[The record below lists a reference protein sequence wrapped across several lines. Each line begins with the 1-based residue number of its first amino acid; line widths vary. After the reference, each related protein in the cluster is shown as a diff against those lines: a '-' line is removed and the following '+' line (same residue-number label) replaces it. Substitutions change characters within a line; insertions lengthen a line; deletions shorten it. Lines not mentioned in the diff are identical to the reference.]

1 MTEIAQ
7 NDMENFLMKYLLI
20 IGDGMA
26 DYPIPELN
34 WKTPLEAASTP
45 QMDSLARNQAILGMV
60 RTIPRGVKAASDTA
74 FLSIL
79 GCDPREYH
87 PGRGPLE
94 AINLG
99 IDLQDKEVAFRVNL
113 VTLSEKKMADYSAG
127 HITDEEATTLITLLQ
142 KNFSSEGIFF
152 YPGKSYRNIMVFKNP
167 AFDWRKLITVP
178 PHDILDKEVTAYLPR
193 GDGDKILLNLMERA
207 GELLSNHPINKTRVD
222 LAENPANNIWPWGQG
237 EKARLPLFRER
248 FGGLKGVT
256 VSEVDI
262 VKGIGKAVGLE
273 ALSGTGWTGYLDTNY
288 QGMVNAAIAALKTVD
303 FAVLHIEAPDETSH
317 SGETKLKIKAIIDFD
332 RKVVGPAVSAL
343 QAEFPES
350 RVMVMSDH
358 ITSLRQKTHTPDPVP
373 FLIAGTGVHGKGAPV
388 FSEKQAAASRIYVK
402 EGWKI
407 INFFFNPW
415 SK

>member
-1 MTEIAQ
+1 
-7 NDMENFLMKYLLI
+7 MKYLLI

-26 DYPIPELN
+26 DYPIPELD
-34 WKTPLEAASTP
+34 WKTPLEAAATP

-113 VTLSEKKMADYSAG
+113 VTLSENKMADYSAG
-127 HITDEEATTLITLLQ
+127 HITDEEAATLITLLQ
-142 KNFSSEGIFF
+142 KNFSPEGILF
-152 YPGKSYRNIMVFKNP
+152 YPGKSYRNIMVFKKP
-167 AFDWRKLITVP
+167 VFAWWKLITVP
-178 PHDILDKEVTAYLPR
+178 PHDILDKTVTAYLPK
-193 GDGDKILLNLMERA
+193 GDGDKIMLNLMERA
-207 GELLSNHPINKTRVD
+207 GKLISNHPINKTRVD
-222 LAENPANNIWPWGQG
+222 LAENPANSIWPWGQG
-237 EKARLPLFRER
+237 EKAQLPLFRDR
-248 FGGLKGVT
+248 FNLEGVT
-256 VSEVDI
+256 ISAVDI
-262 VKGIGKAVGLE
+262 VKGIGEAVGLE
-273 ALSGTGWTGYLDTNY
+273 AVNVPGATGYLDTNY
-288 QGMVNAAIAALKTVD
+288 QGKVDAAITALKTVD

-317 SGETKLKIKAIIDFD
+317 SGETKLKLKSIIDFD
-332 RKVVGPAVSAL
+332 RKVVGPAISAL
-343 QAEFPES
+343 QTEFPEY

-373 FLIAGTGVHGKGAPV
+373 FLIAGTGVNGKGAPV

-407 INFFFNPW
+407 INFFFRDCLDPW
-415 SK
+415 PK

>member
-1 MTEIAQ
+1 
-7 NDMENFLMKYLLI
+7 MKYLLI

-26 DYPIPELN
+26 DYPIPELG
-34 WKTPLEAASTP
+34 WKTPLEAAATP
-45 QMDSLARNQAILGMV
+45 NLDSLAQKEAVLGMV

-74 FLSIL
+74 FLSIM
-79 GCDPREYH
+79 GCDPRKYH

-99 IDLQDKEVAFRVNL
+99 IDLQEREVAFRVNL
-113 VTLSEKKMADYSAG
+113 VTLSENKMADYSAG
-127 HITDEEATTLITLLQ
+127 HITDEEAATLINLLQ
-142 KNFSSEGIFF
+142 ENFSAEEIFF
-152 YPGKSYRNIMVFKNP
+152 YPGKSYRNIMVFKKP
-167 AFDWRKLITVP
+167 VFDWRKLITVP
-178 PHDILDKEVTAYLPR
+178 PHDILDKAVTAYLPK
-193 GDGDKILLNLMERA
+193 GNGDKILLNLMERA
-207 GELLSNHPINKTRVD
+207 GNLLSNHPINKTRVD

-237 EKARLPLFRER
+237 EKAQLPLFRER
-248 FGGLKGVT
+248 FKLEGVT
-256 VSEVDI
+256 ISAVDI

-273 ALSGTGWTGYLDTNY
+273 AVSVPGATGYLDTNY
-288 QGMVNAAIAALKTVD
+288 QGKVDAAITALKKVD

-317 SGETKLKIKAIIDFD
+317 SGETKLKIKAIMDFD

-373 FLIAGTGVHGKGAPV
+373 FLIAGTGVNGKGASV
-388 FSEKQAAASRIYVK
+388 FSEKQAAAGRLYVK

-407 INFFFNPW
+407 INLFFEV
-415 SK
+415 